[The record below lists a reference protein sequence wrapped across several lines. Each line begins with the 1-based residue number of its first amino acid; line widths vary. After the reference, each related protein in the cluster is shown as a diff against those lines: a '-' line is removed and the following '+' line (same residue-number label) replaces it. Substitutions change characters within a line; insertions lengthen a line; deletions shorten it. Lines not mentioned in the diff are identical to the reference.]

1 MTLWRSIANWVVPIG
16 IAVLSVSCSGG
27 SSGGSGLTGKATT
40 FAGDVQVPKS
50 AVSKGSFTVWA
61 EPENPEPRQEYVI
74 YTKIKLPAGTTA
86 YDMDDLN
93 GNLTGTDGFA
103 IPLGGQRNAFCTFTF
118 SPKRNTATMTTQVP
132 GAKSSGIRDT
142 ITIESRLLAE
152 EQQIE
157 LVFGQIGVR
166 LVQSHGD

>member
-1 MTLWRSIANWVVPIG
+1 MTFWRSFAIWVAPIG
-16 IAVLSVSCSGG
+16 FAVLSVSCSGG
-27 SSGGSGLTGKATT
+27 GSGGSGLTGKSTT

-74 YTKIKLPAGTTA
+74 YTKIKLPAGTTD

-103 IPLGGQRNAFCTFTF
+103 IPLGGMRNAFCTFNF
-118 SPKRNTATMTTQVP
+118 SPRRHTATMTTKVP

-142 ITIESRLLAE
+142 IVIESQLLSE
-152 EQQIE
+152 VQQIE
-157 LVFGQIGVR
+157 LVFGQSTFGLIAT
-166 LVQSHGD
+166 QGD